1 MGRRRHVKIDCPF
14 ARLTEELSRAG
25 FSADAESIA
34 DALWF
39 AQFQPT
45 PPQRRKADDEGPL
58 LNPASTNRP
67 DSGSRQQ
74 QEPQPQPQER
84 RPIAQ
89 PRKELPPQGSVFP
102 GSYGASGAGQRASP
116 INVPAA
122 SALPGELEIAR
133 AFRPFSRRLPA
144 IHRLAVDEEATAE
157 SIAHFGFVRPVLRP
171 VLERWFDVALVVDAS
186 RSMDVW
192 RKTIEEFEQLLA
204 RHGAFGR
211 VQRWRLSGDREIRL
225 ESVGGQRITPSIL
238 GDSRGRTLLLIAT
251 NGVAAFWNTDEMAR
265 VLGDWSRRAPV
276 AIMQLFSERSWP
288 HTTLGPPS
296 RQVRALFPGIVNAKL
311 DIERKRWERRT
322 ADGSLIAIPI
332 FSLEPESIARW
343 AQTAMGM
350 GVKGAPA
357 IIFTSEGRGVDGE
370 PESTEAKLLD
380 SHTRVKHFRMAASVE
395 AFRLACYLA
404 AVPLTLPIMRIVQQQ
419 VCPIPRVEH
428 LAEVMAS
435 GLLERLTPASAVVDP
450 DMVVYTFLDE
460 VGDLLLDAIPLGP
473 VLDVRAEVQ
482 TKLKDFIERQIGRS
496 IDNFRAFVLDEH
508 GKYTLPLDA
517 QAFVEIERSLLRKLG
532 FWQHGW
538 TLEQVRVFL
547 DSPDNLRRIAWSGD
561 AKLLASGG
569 FDKLV
574 RIWDVQSGMQAR
586 TLRGHADV
594 VYAVC
599 WSPDSRMLASGS
611 ADGTIQIWARES
623 GLAVR
628 VLHCPDD
635 KVLGLAWSPDGQTI
649 ACGTNS
655 GRVICWDATTGRQQ
669 PNVRHHQGA
678 VHTVAW
684 SPDGTLLASASNDGT
699 VGILNQRERQPYV
712 LTGHE
717 GQVYG
722 ATWSADSSTLASSG
736 SDGTVRLWNR
746 SGSEV
751 AKLRGH
757 VKAVTDL
764 SFSADGLFL
773 ASISWDNTVRVWNT
787 SDHREIAVLP
797 VKSAQRFH
805 SGIAFHPLTGHSIAV
820 VTERASAIEIWQ
832 PTAEQGFQ
840 PVQGD
845 ATQRLLEELGSIGL
859 NRDRAL
865 EVVNEGPGALA
876 EEILKLAPSQNTAF
890 HNCLRIIQEFT
901 QSGWNQLLLLHAG
914 KLVVVAEEIEPNK
927 KRYRYGASAADWAGI
942 IGRAAKTKTV
952 VWVPDVD
959 RDAGYIAAVPSTAAE
974 LAVPLLSKDSS
985 FLLGVVNV
993 ELTKAQALSE
1003 SQRHWLIQFCEP
1015 LARTIESRSNNV
1027 YIGCATRDEPAASKL
1042 AWNLRD
1048 AGFSAWLALEQLRAG
1063 ENVVE
1068 TISAAIQNCGSF
1080 VVLVSGNVTSAWLR
1094 HEIELAR
1101 AHQSAIQIITVMIEG
1116 PTRSDLL
1123 KFNVI
1128 DFRADYESGLQ
1139 TLLRALKGEIRMAE
1153 PPSSA
1158 DSKSSEVLRHEWHPA
1173 KDLEN
1178 RGPLNA
1184 CTFSFEPDYQKRGA
1198 NRWKKWADV
1207 LVVLDDN
1214 FPHEDYPYLL
1224 PSRKA
1229 PAKFQDPQHL
1239 LDKDK
1244 VALEQKRELTSDF
1257 VSINL
1262 GVKLEGL
1269 WFYKV
1274 MKNGSRSIQ
1283 VYSQEYDDFLKPD
1296 VSNLTIQNLGHYWQ
1310 LLWEWP
1316 KMVGAAYICWQPDH
1330 FPRTPRDHGVRSRQV
1345 SKGEYD
1351 QEGGIRMEFPPGN
1364 YYVVVFGSYGVGD
1377 DEIFSSGLGGGC
1389 RREITVV
1396 RRSSV
1401 RYTIRRGRFPNFTPR
1416 LVITCDRPTE
1426 LPRMILVA
1434 RSGTVQPID
1443 AEDGN
1448 RILEIPPRSISQTI
1462 ELELRVGDLP
1472 KPCCCRLFFSEPSSY
1487 NLFQLIDPPINSRSL

>member
-1 MGRRRHVKIDCPF
+1 
-14 ARLTEELSRAG
+14 
-25 FSADAESIA
+25 
-34 DALWF
+34 
-39 AQFQPT
+39 
-45 PPQRRKADDEGPL
+45 
-58 LNPASTNRP
+58 
-67 DSGSRQQ
+67 
-74 QEPQPQPQER
+74 
-84 RPIAQ
+84 
-89 PRKELPPQGSVFP
+89 
-102 GSYGASGAGQRASP
+102 
-116 INVPAA
+116 
-122 SALPGELEIAR
+122 
-133 AFRPFSRRLPA
+133 
-144 IHRLAVDEEATAE
+144 
-157 SIAHFGFVRPVLRP
+157 
-171 VLERWFDVALVVDAS
+171 
-186 RSMDVW
+186 
-192 RKTIEEFEQLLA
+192 
-204 RHGAFGR
+204 
-211 VQRWRLSGDREIRL
+211 
-225 ESVGGQRITPSIL
+225 
-238 GDSRGRTLLLIAT
+238 
-251 NGVAAFWNTDEMAR
+251 VAAFWNGDEMAR

-311 DIERKRWERRT
+311 DIERKRWERRK

-357 IIFTSEGRGVDGE
+357 IIFTSEGRGVDAE
-370 PESTEAKLLD
+370 PEYPEAKQLD
-380 SHTRVKHFRMAASVE
+380 PRTRVERFRMVASAE

-419 VCPIPRVEH
+419 VCPAPRVEH

-435 GLLERLTPASAVVDP
+435 GLLERLTPASAIVDP

-532 FWQHGW
+532 FWPHGW
-538 TLEQVRVFL
+538 TLEQVRLFL
-547 DSPDNLRRIAWSGD
+547 DQPDNLRRIAWSGD

-586 TLRGHADV
+586 SLRGHADV

-599 WSPDSRMLASGS
+599 WSPDARMLASGS
-611 ADGTIQIWARES
+611 ADGTIRIWARES
-623 GLAVR
+623 GRAVR
-628 VLHCPDD
+628 VLDCHDD
-635 KVLGLAWSPDGQTI
+635 KVLGLAWSPDGQII
-649 ACGTNS
+649 ACGANS
-655 GRVICWDATTGRQQ
+655 GSVTFWDATTGRQQ
-669 PNVRHHQGA
+669 PNVHHHQGA

-684 SPDGTLLASASNDGT
+684 SPDGTLLASASNDRT
-699 VGILNQRERQPYV
+699 VNILSLQRDRQPSV

-722 ATWSADSSTLASSG
+722 ITWSGDSSTLASSG
-736 SDGTVRLWNR
+736 ADGTIRLWNR
-746 SGSEV
+746 AGSEV

-764 SFSADGLFL
+764 SFAADGLFL
-773 ASISWDNTVRVWNT
+773 ASISWDNTVRVWDIR
-787 SDHREIAVLP
+787 DHREIAMLP
-797 VKSAQRFH
+797 VKSARRFH
-805 SGIAFHPLTGHSIAV
+805 TGIAFHPLTGHSVAV
-820 VTERASAIEIWQ
+820 VTEGASAIEIWQ
-832 PTAEQGFQ
+832 PTGEQVFQ
-840 PVQGD
+840 PGQD
-845 ATQRLLEELGSIGL
+845 NATRRLLDSLGSIGL

-890 HNCLRIIQEFT
+890 QNCLRIIQEFA

-927 KRYRYGASAADWAGI
+927 KRYRYGASAANWTGI
-942 IGRAAKTKTV
+942 IGRAAKTQAV

-974 LAVPLLSKDSS
+974 LAVPLLSTDGS

-993 ELTKAQALSE
+993 ELTKAHALSE

-1015 LARTIESRSNNV
+1015 LARRIESRSRNV
-1027 YIGCATRDEPAASKL
+1027 YIGCATRDEPVASKL
-1042 AWNLRD
+1042 ASDLKE

-1068 TISAAIQNCGSF
+1068 TIEAAIQNSGSF
-1080 VVLVSGNVTSAWLR
+1080 VVLMSGNVTSTWLR

-1116 PTRSDLL
+1116 PTHSYLSEFNFIDLRV
-1123 KFNVI
+1123 N
-1128 DFRADYESGLQ
+1128 YQSGLQ
-1139 TLLRALKGEIRMAE
+1139 ALLRALTGQVHEAE
-1153 PPSSA
+1153 PG
-1158 DSKSSEVLRHEWHPA
+1158 SSEDSESAELLRREWHPS

-1184 CTFSFEPDYQKRGA
+1184 CTFSFEPDYQKHGA

-1207 LVVLDDN
+1207 LVVLDED

-1229 PAKFQDPQHL
+1229 PVRFQDPQHL

-1244 VALEQKRELTSDF
+1244 LALEQKRELTSDF

-1262 GVKLEGL
+1262 GAKLRGL

-1274 MKNGSRSIQ
+1274 MKNGSRAIQ

-1296 VSNLTIQNLGHYWQ
+1296 VTNLTIQNLGHYWQ

-1316 KMVGAAYICWQPDH
+1316 TMASGARICWQPDH
-1330 FPRTPRDHGVRSRQV
+1330 FARTPRDHGVRSRQV

-1351 QEGGIRMEFPPGN
+1351 QEGGIRIEFPLGN
-1364 YYVVVFGSYGVGD
+1364 YYVVVFGSYGLDD
-1377 DEIFSSGLGGGC
+1377 DEIFSSGSSAGC
-1389 RREITVV
+1389 RGEITVV

-1416 LVITCDRPTE
+1416 LAITCDQPTE
-1426 LPRMILVA
+1426 LPRMLLVA
-1434 RSGTVQPID
+1434 RPGNVQPID
-1443 AEDGN
+1443 AKDGN
-1448 RILEIPPRSISQTI
+1448 RVLEIPPRSISKTL
-1462 ELELRVGDLP
+1462 ELELRAENLP
-1472 KPCCCRLFFSEPSSY
+1472 KPCCCRLFFSELSSY
-1487 NLFQLIDPPINSRSL
+1487 NLFQLIDPPVDSRSL